1 MDETV
6 KTDEFEAEVDYYLGL
21 LVVGGAVE
29 LQPIETKKQKFSQD
43 LHELNG
49 EEGSKLRSNMI
60 KLAAVRRELKQM
72 FERGFDK
79 NTGYTLRR
87 F

>member
-6 KTDEFEAEVDYYLGL
+6 IDAEVDYYLGL
-21 LVVGGAVE
+21 LVAGGAVK
-29 LQPIETKKQKFSQD
+29 LQPIEPDDPEEAKASRWE
-43 LHELNG
+43 HELTG

-79 NTGYTLRR
+79 NTGYTIRP
-87 F
+87 